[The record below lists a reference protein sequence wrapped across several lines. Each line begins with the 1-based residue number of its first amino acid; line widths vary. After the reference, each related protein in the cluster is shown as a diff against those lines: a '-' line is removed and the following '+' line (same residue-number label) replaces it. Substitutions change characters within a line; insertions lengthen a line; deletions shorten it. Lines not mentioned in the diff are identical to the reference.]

1 MPSISLTVPHYK
13 QEFANHPQE
22 GLVMSMLDD
31 KRAAEAM
38 PLVHYDATGKPV
50 PPWPPPVDLRKL
62 PRQVQE
68 AILAASAEWAETRTE
83 PIRI

>member
-1 MPSISLTVPHYK
+1 
-13 QEFANHPQE
+13 
-22 GLVMSMLDD
+22 MSMLDD

-50 PPWPPPVDLRKL
+50 PPWPAPVELRKL

-68 AILAASAEWAETRTE
+68 AILAASAELAEEEYRTNKDLTDFEAFAEE
-83 PIRI
+83 P